1 MSLFTSSSAVLS
13 WFTNSHEKMMY
24 EFTARK
30 PGELVVT
37 EVEFR
42 DLPKMIDRYG
52 QKGFVITLSKKKPI
66 DGTKKEN

>member
-1 MSLFTSSSAVLS
+1 
-13 WFTNSHEKMMY
+13 MY

-52 QKGFVITLSKKKPI
+52 QKDFVITLSKKKPI